1 MFSQI
6 REMFSY
12 LDFDACVVT
21 CGTCMEGL
29 DAIETGFNKL
39 PEPHPT
45 EKGWTDPVHVG
56 AASAV
61 THAVQQQQVAAV
73 ALPAHTGNAGKFLS
87 TNGTIASWETV
98 PDNAIPM
105 AIALG

>member
-1 MFSQI
+1 MN
-6 REMFSY
+6 SY
-12 LDFDACVVT
+12 YDH
-21 CGTCMEGL
+21 GTFPQNNTQASSASMRQEL

-61 THAVQQQQVAAV
+61 THAVQQQQVAAL
-73 ALPAHTGNAGKFLS
+73 A
-87 TNGTIASWETV
+87 IAAV
-98 PDNAIPM
+98 PDNSIAM
-105 AIALG
+105 SIALG